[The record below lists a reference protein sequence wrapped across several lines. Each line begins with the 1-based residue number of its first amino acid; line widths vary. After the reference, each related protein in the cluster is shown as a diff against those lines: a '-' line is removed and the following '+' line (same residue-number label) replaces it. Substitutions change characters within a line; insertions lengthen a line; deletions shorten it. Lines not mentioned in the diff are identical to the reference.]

1 MKTIEQDFPDLTQD
15 EIKRQGDTHMM
26 NAIGFAVA
34 YSGLEK
40 TNELA
45 RLLGVRED
53 NENVLKT
60 VRNIIQA
67 WECMDIELNLTPD
80 QVFTVQV
87 RVYQHDPYVTG
98 TATVQ

>member
-1 MKTIEQDFPDLTQD
+1 MKTINREDYPDLTQA
-15 EIKRQGDTHMM
+15 EIKEQGDTHMM
-26 NAIGFAVA
+26 NAIGMAVA

-45 RLLGVRED
+45 RLLGAAESD
-53 NENVLKT
+53 HVLKT
-60 VRNIIQA
+60 VQNIIQT
-67 WECMDIELNLTPD
+67 WECMDIELDLTRD
-80 QVFTVQV
+80 RVFTVQV